1 MRTVNTLHLVDIPTS
16 MYCWMSS
23 SESVCTR
30 LVTRLE
36 SVWRLLLVKPSL
48 LGIRV
53 LSSSGPAASTSAAR
67 SAIRKPSLSTLSS
80 ASLLEI
86 LNFGTD
92 TVIKVSLFQPENTV

>member
-1 MRTVNTLHLVDIPTS
+1 
-16 MYCWMSS
+16 MSS

-80 ASLLEI
+80 TSLLEI
-86 LNFGTD
+86 PNFDTD
-92 TVIKVSLFQPENTV
+92 IVIKVSLFLMENTV